1 MHFHIAKN
9 AIQKI
14 SCRRGVR
21 KGLLVPPTARA
32 KHRAIT
38 KAMKGAVQRLETHL
52 DGCRVYPKTVVHV
65 TGIGMD
71 VQLARPCGLGLAEQR

>member
-1 MHFHIAKN
+1 
-9 AIQKI
+9 
-14 SCRRGVR
+14 
-21 KGLLVPPTARA
+21 
-32 KHRAIT
+32 
-38 KAMKGAVQRLETHL
+38 MKGAVQRLETHL